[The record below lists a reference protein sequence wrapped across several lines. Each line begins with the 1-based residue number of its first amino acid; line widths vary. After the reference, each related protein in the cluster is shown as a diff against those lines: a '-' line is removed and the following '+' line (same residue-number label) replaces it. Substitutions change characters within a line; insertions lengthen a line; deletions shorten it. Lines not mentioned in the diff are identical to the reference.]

1 MIFKDKVAISHI
13 GSGVPSEASL
23 TGRRVA
29 VVGGS
34 RGLGRVIVEAVHAE
48 GARVL
53 AVARDER
60 ALAQI
65 TSDLTG
71 AKTLA
76 VDATDETAPSKVFS
90 ALNPDVLILCA
101 GAIPPTAPLQEQD
114 WNQFSVNWETDV
126 KASFLFC
133 KAALTLPLEP
143 SSLIVLISSG
153 AAIGGSPIS
162 GGYAGA
168 KRMQM
173 FIANYCQK
181 EAMRLGLGLRFIAV
195 APARIMP
202 ETDIGQVA
210 VNGYSRYLGISPE
223 EFIQGMS
230 GRQTM
235 QDVASAIVGFASGR
249 SELSGNTFMVSS
261 NGVEPGP

>member
-1 MIFKDKVAISHI
+1 VRLIAIT
-13 GSGVPSEASL
+13 GSGLPPAASL
-23 TGRRVA
+23 SGKRVV

-53 AVARDER
+53 AVARDEK
-60 ALAQI
+60 ALAQVS
-65 TSDLTG
+65 SDLAGST
-71 AKTLA
+71 TLA
-76 VDATDETAPSKVFS
+76 VDATDEMAPSKVFS

-101 GAIPPTAPLQEQD
+101 GAIPPTAPLHEQD
-114 WNQFSVNWETDV
+114 WKQFSVNWETDV
-126 KASFLFC
+126 KSSFLFC
-133 KAALTLPLEP
+133 KAALNLPLEP

-153 AAIGGSPIS
+153 VAIGGSPIS

-181 EAMRLGLGLRFIAV
+181 ESVRLGLGLRFIAI

-202 ETDIGQVA
+202 ETGVGQIA
-210 VNGYSRYLGISPE
+210 VNGYSRYLGISTE
-223 EFIQGMS
+223 EFIQGLS
-230 GRQTM
+230 ARQTTH
-235 QDVASAIVGFASGR
+235 DVASAIVEFANR
-249 SELSGNTFMVSS
+249 RNELTGNTFVVSS
-261 NGVEPGP
+261 NGIEQGP

>member
-1 MIFKDKVAISHI
+1 VSPA
-13 GSGVPSEASL
+13 ASL
-23 TGRRVA
+23 SGKK
-29 VVGGS
+29 VVVIGGS

-53 AVARDER
+53 AVARDEK

-65 TSDLTG
+65 ASDLAGST
-71 AKTLA
+71 TLA
-76 VDATDETAPSKVFS
+76 VDATHEMAPSKVFS
-90 ALNPDVLILCA
+90 AANPDVLILCA
-101 GAIPPTAPLQEQD
+101 GAIPPTAPLHEQD
-114 WNQFSVNWETDV
+114 WKQFSVNWEMDV

-133 KAALTLPLEP
+133 KAALNLPLEP
-143 SSLIVLISSG
+143 GSLIVLISSG

-181 EAMRLGLGLRFIAV
+181 ESTRLALGLRFIAI

-202 ETDIGQVA
+202 ETDVGQVA
-210 VNGYSRYLGISPE
+210 VDGYARYLGFSGE
-223 EFIQGMS
+223 EFVQCMS
-230 GRQTM
+230 SRLTTH
-235 QDVASAIVGFASGR
+235 DVASAIIGFANQRNTQPGS
-249 SELSGNTFMVSS
+249 TFMVS
-261 NGVEPGP
+261 GKGIEAGP